1 MSKKPFR
8 MALLVLG
15 AIFLISVMIV
25 VLLSQWAVPGFSTT
39 FGAKI
44 AVIEISGPI
53 INSQRPVELLQ
64 GYRKDDLIKAI
75 VVRVDSPGGGVGAS
89 QEIYEEVRRAAE
101 VKPVVVSMA
110 GVAASGGYYL
120 AAPATRILANP
131 GTITGSIGVIMG
143 VTNVQELLEKIG
155 LRSEIVKSGEFKDL
169 GSPLRPWTE
178 HDRRIL
184 QGVIEDVHQQFIAA
198 VADGRGMTLEE
209 VALLADGRIFT
220 GRQAMSAGLVDA
232 LGNLPDAIEAAA
244 ELAGI
249 DGEPKIVYPPRER
262 FGVLD
267 YLLEG
272 TIGHLRRGFQESSY
286 SGLQYVWPGF

>member
-1 MSKKPFR
+1 MTKKPFR

-15 AIFLISVMIV
+15 AIFLFSIVMVLV
-25 VLLSQWAVPGFSTT
+25 VARVAGTGLFTTLGEKVAV
-39 FGAKI
+39 
-44 AVIEISGPI
+44 VEISGPI
-53 INSQRPVELLQ
+53 INSQRPVQLLE
-64 GYRKDDLIKAI
+64 GYRKDTSVKAV

-89 QEIYEEVRRAAE
+89 QEIFAEVRRTAE
-101 VKPVVVSMA
+101 VKPVVVSMG

-143 VTNVQELLEKIG
+143 VTNVQDLLEKIG
-155 LRSEIVKSGEFKDL
+155 LKSEVVKSGEFKDI

-184 QGVIEDVHQQFIAA
+184 QGVIEDVHQQFVTA
-198 VADGRGMTLEE
+198 VATGRGMTEE
-209 VALLADGRIFT
+209 DVGLLADGRILT
-220 GRQAMSAGLVDA
+220 GRQALEAGLIDA
-232 LGNLPDAIEAAA
+232 LGNLPDAISAAA

-262 FGVLD
+262 SGVLD

-272 TIGHLRRGFQESSY
+272 AVGHLRRGLQERHA
-286 SGLQYVWPGF
+286 GLQYLWPGF

>member
-1 MSKKPFR
+1 

-15 AIFLISVMIV
+15 AIFLFSIVMVLV
-25 VLLSQWAVPGFSTT
+25 VAQVAGTGLFTTLGEKVAV
-39 FGAKI
+39 
-44 AVIEISGPI
+44 VEISGPI
-53 INSQRPVELLQ
+53 ISSQRPVQLLE
-64 GYRKDDLIKAI
+64 GYRKDTSVKAV

-89 QEIYEEVRRAAE
+89 QEIFAEVRRTAE

-143 VTNVQELLEKIG
+143 VTNVQDLLEKIG
-155 LRSEIVKSGEFKDL
+155 LRSEVVKSGEFKDI

-184 QGVIEDVHQQFIAA
+184 QGVIEDVHQQFVTA
-198 VADGRGMTLEE
+198 VATGRGMTEEE
-209 VALLADGRIFT
+209 VGLLADGRILT
-220 GRQAMSAGLVDA
+220 GRQALEAGLIDA
-232 LGNLPDAIEAAA
+232 LGNLPDAISVAA

-249 DGEPKIVYPPRER
+249 DGEPRIVYPPRER
-262 FGVLD
+262 SGVLD

-272 TIGHLRRGFQESSY
+272 AVGHLRGLQERHA
-286 SGLQYVWPGF
+286 GLQYLWPGF

>member
-1 MSKKPFR
+1 MTKKPFR

-15 AIFLISVMIV
+15 AIFLFSIV
-25 VLLSQWAVPGFSTT
+25 IILILAQGAGTGLFSTLSE
-39 FGAKI
+39 KV

-53 INSQRPVELLQ
+53 ISSQRPVELLE
-64 GYRKDDLIKAI
+64 GYRKDPSVKAL

-89 QEIYEEVRRAAE
+89 QEIFEEVRKTAE
-101 VKPVVVSMA
+101 VKPVVVSMG

-120 AAPATRILANP
+120 AAPATLILANP

-143 VTNVQELLEKIG
+143 VTNIQELLKKIG
-155 LRSEIVKSGEFKDL
+155 LRSEVVKSGEFKDT

-198 VADGRGMTLEE
+198 VAAGRGMTEEE
-209 VALLADGRIFT
+209 VRLLADGRIFT
-220 GRQAMSAGLVDA
+220 GRQAMEAGLVDA
-232 LGNLPDAIEAAA
+232 LGNLPDAIRAAA

-249 DGEPKIVYPPRER
+249 DGEPRIVYPPRER
-262 FGVLD
+262 STVLD

-272 TIGHLRRGFQESSY
+272 TIGHLQRGLQERNNT
-286 SGLQYVWPGF
+286 GLQYVWPGL

>member
-1 MSKKPFR
+1 MTKKPFR

-15 AIFLISVMIV
+15 AIFLFSIV
-25 VLLSQWAVPGFSTT
+25 IILILAQGAGTGLFSTLSE
-39 FGAKI
+39 KV

-53 INSQRPVELLQ
+53 ISSQRPVELLE
-64 GYRKDDLIKAI
+64 GYRKDPSVKAL

-89 QEIYEEVRRAAE
+89 QEIFEEVRKTAE
-101 VKPVVVSMA
+101 VKPVVVSMG

-120 AAPATRILANP
+120 AAPATLILANP

-143 VTNVQELLEKIG
+143 VTNIQELLKKIG
-155 LRSEIVKSGEFKDL
+155 LRSEVVKSGEFKDT

-198 VADGRGMTLEE
+198 VAAGRGMTEEE
-209 VALLADGRIFT
+209 VRLLADGRIFT
-220 GRQAMSAGLVDA
+220 GRQAMEAGLVDA
-232 LGNLPDAIEAAA
+232 LGNLPDAIRAAA

-249 DGEPKIVYPPRER
+249 DGEPRLVYPPRER
-262 FGVLD
+262 STVLD

-272 TIGHLRRGFQESSY
+272 TIGHLQRGLQERNNT
-286 SGLQYVWPGF
+286 GLQYVWPGL